1 MHVVRH
7 GQCRAIRGARLLSS
21 QRPAWTQWKPPTGGT
36 VLTPAG
42 EAATVVQHEEFT
54 SPRAAHT
61 LRCCLIGPTN
71 AGKSTMLNRL
81 VNSNVSIVSDKIH
94 TTRENTVG
102 FMTDTHASHRPTQVE
117 FVDAPGALGPHVPML
132 QREMWEAVRSTDLAL
147 VVVDA
152 ADDRKLGA
160 LSRFLSQLGER
171 LDAQEADDG
180 RRTETVLVLNKV
192 DKVKPKTRLL
202 ELSEQLH
209 KWHRF
214 DWPCLMV
221 SVLKN
226 DGMEDLKNWLLLH
239 AKPGEW
245 AVPEGVRHV
254 QSPLQ
259 MATEIIRA
267 NIFRCCKEELP
278 YLIAQR
284 NVGWT
289 ELSNGDLRID
299 QELIAPSRK
308 STRGVVQKRLPGI
321 GKLARQQ
328 ISAALGRN
336 VHLFLSVGSAGG
348 EAQLAP
354 LEVVGRG
361 YGAPPW

>member
-1 MHVVRH
+1 MYAAKYVP
-7 GQCRAIRGARLLSS
+7 CRGIRGVRLLSA
-21 QRPAWTQWKPPTGGT
+21 QRPGWTQWKPPTGGT

-42 EAATVVQHEEFT
+42 EAAMTVQHEEFK

-61 LRCCLIGPTN
+61 LRCCLVGPTN

-117 FVDAPGALGPHVPML
+117 FVDAPGALGPHVPLL

-171 LDAQEADDG
+171 LDSQEADRG

-209 KWHRF
+209 KLHRCF
-214 DWPCLMV
+214 N
-221 SVLKN
+221 SY
-226 DGMEDLKNWLLLH
+226 
-239 AKPGEW
+239 
-245 AVPEGVRHV
+245 
-254 QSPLQ
+254 
-259 MATEIIRA
+259 RA
-267 NIFRCCKEELP
+267 
-278 YLIAQR
+278 Y
-284 NVGWT
+284 
-289 ELSNGDLRID
+289 
-299 QELIAPSRK
+299 PS
-308 STRGVVQKRLPGI
+308 TP
-321 GKLARQQ
+321 
-328 ISAALGRN
+328 
-336 VHLFLSVGSAGG
+336 
-348 EAQLAP
+348 
-354 LEVVGRG
+354 
-361 YGAPPW
+361 

>member
-1 MHVVRH
+1 MYVLRH
-7 GQCRAIRGARLLSS
+7 NRRSAIRSARLLSS
-21 QRPAWTQWKPPTGGT
+21 RPAWTQWKPPTGGA
-36 VLTPAG
+36 VLTPAD
-42 EAATVVQHEEFT
+42 EAAMTVQHEEFT

-102 FMTDTHASHRPTQVE
+102 FMTDTRASHRPTQVE
-117 FVDAPGALGPHVPML
+117 FVDAPGALGPHVPVL

-152 ADDRKLGA
+152 SDGRRFDALG
-160 LSRFLSQLGER
+160 RFLSQLGER
-171 LDAQEADDG
+171 LDAQQADDG

-192 DKVKPKTRLL
+192 DRVKPKTRLL
-202 ELSEQLH
+202 EMSARMH
-209 KWHRF
+209 KRHRF

-221 SVLKN
+221 SALKN

-259 MATEIIRA
+259 VATEIIRA
-267 NIFRCCKEELP
+267 NIFRCCKDELP
-278 YLIAQR
+278 YLISQR

-289 ELSNGDLRID
+289 ELPNGDLRID
-299 QELIAPSRK
+299 QELVAPPRR
-308 STRGVVQKRLPGI
+308 STQAIVQKRMAGI

-336 VHLFLSVGSAGG
+336 VHLFLSVGSAASGDA
-348 EAQLAP
+348 ELTP
-354 LEVVGRG
+354 LEVVGHASRVPG
-361 YGAPPW
+361 R